1 MLNRNGRRRGAIVAG
16 IAVAAVAAVG
26 VGVAVGNSTHPD
38 RTQAVKSAI
47 KGGKAKN
54 VIFMLGDGMGDSE
67 ITSARY
73 YALGAGKQFAGIDA
87 LPLTGEATTYSLIED
102 PGTPQHGLPNY
113 VPDSAA
119 TGTAWATGGKTSN
132 GRISTDIDDKSL
144 PTILEQAQQAGFVTG
159 NVSTAE
165 ITDAT
170 PAVLDSHINDRGCQG
185 PANMANCPAYAKP
198 AGAGSIAEQTVDH
211 KVDVVLGGGK
221 ARFDQKVTGGPYA
234 GRTVVEQAQDLG
246 YSVVTDA
253 SGLAGVPSYTSKRVL
268 GLFNPGNMTLEWSG
282 ALAAHP
288 ASGPQVCKED
298 NRATTAPNEPS
309 LSQMTQKAIEILD
322 SKAKR
327 ARGNQGFF
335 LQVEGASIDKQDHAA
350 NPCGQIGETV
360 AFDKAIQVARDYAA
374 DHPDTLIIVTA
385 DHAHTSQIVEE
396 VDAGTPGVQSILTTK
411 DGAPLYLNY
420 ATVAPGGS
428 QQHTGSEVRI
438 AAQGPQAA
446 NVVGVID
453 ETDENAIMRRALG
466 IK

>member
-1 MLNRNGRRRGAIVAG
+1 MLNRIGRRRVPLAA
-16 IAVAAVAAVG
+16 IAVATVAAIG
-26 VGVAVGNSTHPD
+26 AGVAIGTSDNPD
-38 RTQAVKSAI
+38 RTQAVKSSI

-73 YALGAGKQFAGIDA
+73 YAYGAAGSLPGIDA
-87 LPLTGEATTYSLIED
+87 LPLTGEATTYSLIEN
-102 PGTPQHGLPNY
+102 PGQPDNGKPNY
-113 VPDSAA
+113 VTDSAA
-119 TGTAWATGGKTSN
+119 TGTAWSTGFKTSN
-132 GRISTDIDDKSL
+132 GRISTDITDTSL
-144 PTILEQAQQAGFVTG
+144 PTILEKAQKAGFVTG

-185 PANMANCPAYAKP
+185 PANMANCPAYVKP
-198 AGAGSIAEQTVDH
+198 AGPGSIAEQTVDH
-211 KVDVVLGGGK
+211 RVDVVLGGGK
-221 ARFDQKVTGGPYA
+221 ARFDQPITGGKYA
-234 GRTVVEQAQDLG
+234 GKTVWQQAQDQG
-246 YSVVTDA
+246 YTTVTDA
-253 SGLAGVPSYTSKRVL
+253 AGLAAVPSYTSKPVL
-268 GLFNPGNMTLEWSG
+268 GLFNAGNMTLEWSG

-298 NRATTAPNEPS
+298 NRITTAPGEPS
-309 LSQMTQKAIEILD
+309 LSQLTQKAIELLE

-327 ARGNQGFF
+327 AKGDKGFF

-360 AFDKAIQVARDYAA
+360 AFDKAIQVARDFAA

-396 VDAGTPGVQSILTTK
+396 VDATTPGVQSILTTK
-411 DGAPLYLNY
+411 DGTPLYLNY

-446 NVVGVID
+446 NVVGIID
-453 ETDENAIMRRALG
+453 ETDENAIMKRALG
-466 IK
+466 LK